1 MSLAERYDESDFEKI
16 KTAKQLAR
24 FVLQI
29 LEYDNERPYGEILDC
44 IEEVCCYVKKNKN
57 IKRGK

>member
-1 MSLAERYDESDFEKI
+1 MAGLLYDDYDFAKI

-24 FVLQI
+24 FI
-29 LEYDNERPYGEILDC
+29 LNITERDGEIPYGEMLDC
-44 IEEVCCYVKKNKN
+44 IDDCCRFVKNNKN

>member
-1 MSLAERYDESDFEKI
+1 MSLLERYDETDFARI

-24 FVLQI
+24 FIKTL
-29 LEYDNERPYGEILDC
+29 LEYDGERPYGEILDC
-44 IEEVCCYVKKNKN
+44 IDEVCTYVKKNKN